1 MRWSLFLLFGFGIF
15 SLVKADV
22 TVVQSIQAV
31 DPKGVLQPAQEMT
44 LYLTGDKLRLDSGD
58 ISSIIRADKKM
69 TYSILHADKVFVI
82 MPHLAGGPVVQ
93 PMPEAEPVKAKRT
106 GKNDRINGFDC
117 VEVEIEQS
125 DGTTLDAWMTQDPQA
140 AKAQDS
146 LKAWQSG
153 EYAPLLAGVGLRQG
167 TPPLAGMEGMAV
179 RTTVLDEHRQPT
191 VRVEIKQL
199 SSATIRAELFEPPP
213 GYKETS
219 MEAIDSLP
227 LPENASDLGKSPAEK
242 KAASEQPKK

>member
-1 MRWSLFLLFGFGIF
+1 MRWSFFLLFGFGF
-15 SLVKADV
+15 FLSAGADV

-69 TYSILHADKVFVI
+69 TYSILHADKVYVT
-82 MPHLAGGPVVQ
+82 MPHLAVGPGMQ
-93 PMPEAEPVKAKRT
+93 AMADAEPVKAKRT
-106 GKNDRINGFDC
+106 GKNEKINGFDC
-117 VEVEIEQS
+117 AEVEVEQS
-125 DGTTLDAWMTQDPQA
+125 DGTTLDAWMTQDPKA

-153 EYAPLLAGVGLRQG
+153 EYSAVLAGMGLRRG
-167 TPPLAGMEGMAV
+167 STTLPGMEGMAV
-179 RTTVLDEHRQPT
+179 RTIVLDDRRQPT

-199 SSATIRAELFEPPP
+199 SSAAIRAELFEPPP

-219 MEAIDSLP
+219 MDAVSDFP
-227 LPENASDLGKSPAEK
+227 MPDNASEFKKDSASKSAPDAK
-242 KAASEQPKK
+242 P